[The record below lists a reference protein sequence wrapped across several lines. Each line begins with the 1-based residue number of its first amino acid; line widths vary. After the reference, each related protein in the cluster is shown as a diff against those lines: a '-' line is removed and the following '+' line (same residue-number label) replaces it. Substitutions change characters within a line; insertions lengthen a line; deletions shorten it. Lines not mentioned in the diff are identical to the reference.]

1 MLLIPA
7 VGSSFFFDLMAG
19 GKRQRLNLN
28 MSSMIQDQKKKI
40 GHDTFLNKTCEIV
53 DFQGF
58 KIWYW
63 KGLALKK
70 EMALSPNPKVYEY
83 ATALIKII
91 LLKKMSLKFR
101 LV

>member
-1 MLLIPA
+1 
-7 VGSSFFFDLMAG
+7 
-19 GKRQRLNLN
+19 

-40 GHDTFLNKTCEIV
+40 GYDTFLNKTCEIV
-53 DFQGF
+53 GFQGF

-83 ATALIKII
+83 ATDIDENYII
-91 LLKKMSLKFR
+91 EKNEFKVPAAVNLK
-101 LV
+101 